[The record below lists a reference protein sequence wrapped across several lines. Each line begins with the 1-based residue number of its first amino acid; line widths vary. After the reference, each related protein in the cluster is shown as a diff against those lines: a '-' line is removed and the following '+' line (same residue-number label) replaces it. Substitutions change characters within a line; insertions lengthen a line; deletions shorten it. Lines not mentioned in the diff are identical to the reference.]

1 MNRHSFTIVLA
12 SLAAGGIV
20 QAVEVGEKPKTPQLP
35 NVPYV
40 VHDGTRPQPVKV
52 NTIVQPI
59 PKDRLCDACQKGR
72 VMIIR
77 ADKRRLCSDCANS
90 GK

>member
-1 MNRHSFTIVLA
+1 MKKSYMANNDPPTAPSVANPSQPI
-12 SLAAGGIV
+12 
-20 QAVEVGEKPKTPQLP
+20 PLP
-35 NVPYV
+35 AP
-40 VHDGTRPQPVKV
+40 PQPVKV